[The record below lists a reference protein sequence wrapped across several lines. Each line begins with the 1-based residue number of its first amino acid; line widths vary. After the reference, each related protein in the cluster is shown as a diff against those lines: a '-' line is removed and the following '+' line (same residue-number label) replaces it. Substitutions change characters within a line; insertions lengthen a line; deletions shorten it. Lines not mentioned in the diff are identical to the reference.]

1 MASVLK
7 PIFKSRGVAPGPS
20 RRSRPTASSPRS
32 RIVAQNTEPPAA
44 NRLYLLG
51 QSARE
56 IAQAN
61 PANYWQ
67 AFHDSADLD
76 IGLPRFREN
85 QCHDSLDGQSKN
97 IEEKRRIWVSLEGEE
112 DGYLRAEECME
123 IKYLKGANKWWW
135 WLNSKLRIKSIIA
148 KSARN
153 LFDMQH
159 CSTC

>member
-7 PIFKSRGVAPGPS
+7 PVFRSRGDAPGPS
-20 RRSRPTASSPRS
+20 RRSRPTASSSPRS
-32 RIVAQNTEPPAA
+32 RNVAQNIAPPVAY
-44 NRLYLLG
+44 RMYLPG

-85 QCHDSLDGQSKN
+85 QCPDSLDGQSKN
-97 IEEKRRIWVSLEGEE
+97 IEEKRRI
-112 DGYLRAEECME
+112 
-123 IKYLKGANKWWW
+123 
-135 WLNSKLRIKSIIA
+135 
-148 KSARN
+148 
-153 LFDMQH
+153 
-159 CSTC
+159 